1 MQDIRKGGR
10 FTRQGL
16 SDRHH
21 YAPGDGGR
29 DAESMGAVRI
39 EGDSMRNSIVIY
51 SSWGKL
57 MTGLSSDTAGA
68 LMQRICKYSFEDSD
82 TPSDNETVEAMFA
95 MIKDKLDDDA
105 AKYAEVV
112 NKRSEG
118 GKKGMASRWGN
129 TVITNDNT
137 VITNDNT
144 VITNDNTPITQITDT
159 VSDTDTV
166 SVSDKD
172 KKSRRFAPPSLE
184 EVRAYC
190 MERNNNVDPEAFIDF
205 YASKGWKVGNQTMKD
220 WKASVRTWE
229 RRSRDKP
236 TPKEVPKGHFA
247 NERIYDFEEI
257 ERKYVKGA
265 K

>member
-1 MQDIRKGGR
+1 
-10 FTRQGL
+10 
-16 SDRHH
+16 
-21 YAPGDGGR
+21 
-29 DAESMGAVRI
+29 
-39 EGDSMRNSIVIY
+39 MRNSILIY

-57 MTGLSSDTAGA
+57 MAGLSSDTAGV
-68 LMQRICKYSFEDSD
+68 LMQRICKYSFEDND

-137 VITNDNT
+137 VITNDNIVITNDNT

-172 KKSRRFAPPSLE
+172 KKSKRFAPPSLE

-190 MERNNNVDPEAFIDF
+190 IERNNNVDPEAFIDF

-236 TPKEVPKGHFA
+236 TDKPKETPKGHFA

>member
-1 MQDIRKGGR
+1 
-10 FTRQGL
+10 
-16 SDRHH
+16 
-21 YAPGDGGR
+21 
-29 DAESMGAVRI
+29 
-39 EGDSMRNSIVIY
+39 MRNSIVIY

-68 LMQRICKYSFEDSD
+68 LIQRICRYSFEDND

-118 GKKGMASRWGN
+118 GKKGMASRWGKR
-129 TVITNDNT
+129 VITS
-137 VITNDNT
+137 
-144 VITNDNTPITQITDT
+144 DNTPITQITDT

-172 KKSRRFAPPSLE
+172 KKSKRFAPPSLE

-236 TPKEVPKGHFA
+236 KEVPKGHFA

>member
-1 MQDIRKGGR
+1 
-10 FTRQGL
+10 
-16 SDRHH
+16 
-21 YAPGDGGR
+21 
-29 DAESMGAVRI
+29 MGSVRI

-68 LMQRICKYSFEDSD
+68 LIQRICKYSFEDND
-82 TPSDNETVEAMFA
+82 APSDNETVEAVFA

-144 VITNDNTPITQITDT
+144 PITQITDT

-172 KKSRRFAPPSLE
+172 KKSKRFAPPSLE

-190 MERNNNVDPEAFIDF
+190 KERYNNVAPEAFMDF

-236 TPKEVPKGHFA
+236 ADKPKETPKGHFA

>member
-1 MQDIRKGGR
+1 
-10 FTRQGL
+10 
-16 SDRHH
+16 
-21 YAPGDGGR
+21 
-29 DAESMGAVRI
+29 MGSVRI

-68 LMQRICKYSFEDSD
+68 LMQRICKYSFEDD
-82 TPSDNETVEAMFA
+82 DAPSDNETVEAMFA

-172 KKSRRFAPPSLE
+172 KKSKRFAPPSLE

-190 MERNNNVDPEAFIDF
+190 TERNNNVDPEAFIDF

-236 TPKEVPKGHFA
+236 KETPKRHFA

-265 K
+265 KGDER

>member
-1 MQDIRKGGR
+1 
-10 FTRQGL
+10 
-16 SDRHH
+16 
-21 YAPGDGGR
+21 
-29 DAESMGAVRI
+29 
-39 EGDSMRNSIVIY
+39 MRNSIVIY

-68 LMQRICKYSFEDSD
+68 LMQRICKYSFEDDD

-105 AKYAEVV
+105 AKYAEVL
-112 NKRSEG
+112 NRRSEG
-118 GKKGMASRWGN
+118 GKKGMASRWGKR
-129 TVITNDNT
+129 VITSDNT

-172 KKSRRFAPPSLE
+172 KKKRARFAPPSLE

-190 MERNNNVDPEAFIDF
+190 TERNNNVNPEAFIDF
-205 YASKGWKVGNQTMKD
+205 YESKGWKVGNQTMKD

-236 TPKEVPKGHFA
+236 TDKPKETPKGHFA